1 MVWGLKQIIMSR
13 NLVVIGE
20 RVDVELRSKI
30 LLRDKEE
37 WRWCGVWSI
46 VSWVGEGVFY
56 TNMFVVYMSGCLME
70 SENGQM
76 VDVENEADFHK
87 DGVGGWSS
95 FLWVSEESD
104 SFDFLMV

>member
-37 WRWCGVWSI
+37 
-46 VSWVGEGVFY
+46 
-56 TNMFVVYMSGCLME
+56 
-70 SENGQM
+70 
-76 VDVENEADFHK
+76 
-87 DGVGGWSS
+87 
-95 FLWVSEESD
+95 
-104 SFDFLMV
+104 